1 MDLILTS
8 LLRLTSYLKITNDLK
23 LIDKTKLERVITFLN
38 QQSQHVDEEAESL
51 IKVKKFQRQLD

>member
-38 QQSQHVDEEAESL
+38 QQIQHVDEESESL